1 MHKAGARI
9 PFTWNDVHQ
18 ISAIAALHLNR
29 IAVATCLECIRR
41 LGRISATR
49 GEAIMLTRITMAGL
63 LAGATF
69 AFASPALAQMISPE
83 RAAAIHRCIAQAR
96 SQYPDVQ
103 QDMERS
109 DLYKACMTSA
119 GQNP

>member
-9 PFTWNDVHQ
+9 PSHGMKFIKLAQLLRFTLTESLRPRV
-18 ISAIAALHLNR
+18 LN
-29 IAVATCLECIRR
+29 ASGG

-96 SQYPDVQ
+96 SQYPDVE

>member
-1 MHKAGARI
+1 
-9 PFTWNDVHQ
+9 
-18 ISAIAALHLNR
+18 
-29 IAVATCLECIRR
+29 
-41 LGRISATR
+41 
-49 GEAIMLTRITMAGL
+49 MLTRIAMAGL

-69 AFASPALAQMISPE
+69 AFASSALAQISPE